1 MAEID
6 KGLPSNTRTEVNIP
20 SEDELQV
27 DVKED
32 VVEKGPVEVIPE
44 EDGGVTLDFE
54 PGAINVPGTE
64 DHFDNLADILPEDN
78 LEPIGNEMVQNF
90 MDYNLLEKIGRD
102 LTHKV

>member
-6 KGLPSNTRTEVNIP
+6 KGLPSNTRTEVKIP

-44 EDGGVTLDFE
+44 EDGGVTLDF
-54 PGAINVPGTE
+54 
-64 DHFDNLADILPEDN
+64 
-78 LEPIGNEMVQNF
+78 
-90 MDYNLLEKIGRD
+90 
-102 LTHKV
+102 